1 MSNTYIGGSLI
12 YGKGEQSIKLGVS
25 EVQERNT
32 GMQCYMNGRH
42 RKAESD
48 RNKRRDLDYKQ
59 EIGSEVESFCLEDMQ
74 AAGCDSG

>member
-12 YGKGEQSIKLGVS
+12 YGNREQGIRSRVS

-42 RKAESD
+42 RKAELD
-48 RNKRRDLDYKQ
+48 RNKR
-59 EIGSEVESFCLEDMQ
+59 
-74 AAGCDSG
+74 